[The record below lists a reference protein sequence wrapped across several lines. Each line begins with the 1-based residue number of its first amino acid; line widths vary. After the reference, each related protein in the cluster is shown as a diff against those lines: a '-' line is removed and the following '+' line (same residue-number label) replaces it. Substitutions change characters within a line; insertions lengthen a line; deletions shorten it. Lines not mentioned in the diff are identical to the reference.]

1 MSTGAEQGEESLQLY
16 KIVLPL
22 LKEENTDKPMNREL
36 NIVRFSQKLKGTL
49 KESPRSGLSL

>member
-1 MSTGAEQGEESLQLY
+1 MSTGSEHGEESLQLY

-22 LKEENTDKPMNREL
+22 LKEENAYKPMNREL

-49 KESPRSGLSL
+49 KESPLRRLSL